1 MGGSLG
7 YGGGNYWSR
16 IYAWLGMELCL
27 ALLITCGWQDI
38 CSDVQEEESTLEI
51 KLPES
56 DLAGEGVPGT
66 ALTAC
71 CGESTLGSRQL
82 RRTAEPHRNG
92 GPVSGASFFIKKS
105 LSSNLFL

>member
-1 MGGSLG
+1 MDGSLG

-16 IYAWLGMELCL
+16 IYACLGMELCL

-38 CSDVQEEESTLEI
+38 CSDVQEEESTLEV

-56 DLAGEGVPGT
+56 DLAGEGVPGSAFT
-66 ALTAC
+66 AR
-71 CGESTLGSRQL
+71 CGESTLGSKQL
-82 RRTAEPHRNG
+82 WRVAEPHRNG